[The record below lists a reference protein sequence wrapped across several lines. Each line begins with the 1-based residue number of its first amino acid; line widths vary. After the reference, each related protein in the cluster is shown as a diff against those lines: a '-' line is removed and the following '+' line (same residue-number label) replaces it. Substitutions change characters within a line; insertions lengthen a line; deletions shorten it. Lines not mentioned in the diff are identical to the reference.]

1 MVEERTKQLGKRLC
15 SKFKRGN
22 GNKKKK
28 KKGFKNT
35 KHVIE
40 EPVYIVLLVAVEEF
54 KGFWIALMCQL
65 LAAMS

>member
-1 MVEERTKQLGKRLC
+1 MFKIQEGQWKQ
-15 SKFKRGN
+15 
-22 GNKKKK
+22 K

-40 EPVYIVLLVAVEEF
+40 EPVYIVLLVAVEEC
-54 KGFWIALMCQL
+54 KGFRIALMCQL

>member
-1 MVEERTKQLGKRLC
+1 MFKIQEGQWKQ
-15 SKFKRGN
+15 
-22 GNKKKK
+22 KKK